1 MFEEILRTSEALSK
15 KLSLIVR
22 FKYNEK
28 IRLKVL
34 KKVVFYWNFMHHGD
48 QQDDVI
54 QRIIGDYF
62 INYKINDNY
71 VVESTSRKSGAYLPT
86 LE

>member
-1 MFEEILRTSEALSK
+1 
-15 KLSLIVR
+15 
-22 FKYNEK
+22 
-28 IRLKVL
+28 
-34 KKVVFYWNFMHHGD
+34 MHRGD

>member
-1 MFEEILRTSEALSK
+1 M
-15 KLSLIVR
+15 VR
-22 FKYNEK
+22 FEYNEK
-28 IRLKVL
+28 FDFYL
-34 KKVVFYWNFMHHGD
+34 KKVVFYWNFMHRGD